1 MYRSSST
8 TRVSEEL
15 FFNSSPN
22 IKSTISTETEELPTF
37 NPQSHVAKKE
47 RNRLRSAE
55 NAIHLIPLI
64 LVLSAI
70 ILWVFSS
77 PAVTMVNKADSIIAR
92 LNVAVTQPE
101 INGGSSSFT
110 SKLESEDIDATDNSV
125 GKKITKL
132 KDDGI

>member
-1 MYRSSST
+1 MYRSSSSS
-8 TRVSEEL
+8 RVSEEF

-22 IKSTISTETEELPTF
+22 LKSTISTETEELPTF

-64 LVLSAI
+64 LLLSAI

-77 PAVTMVNKADSIIAR
+77 PAVTMVNKADSIVAR
-92 LNVAVTQPE
+92 LNIAVNQPG
-101 INGGSSSFT
+101 INGDSSKRSFT
-110 SKLESEDIDATDNSV
+110 SKIESEDIDATDKSV
-125 GKKITKL
+125 GQENNEAE
-132 KDDGI
+132 G

>member
-1 MYRSSST
+1 MYRSSSS
-8 TRVSEEL
+8 TRVSEEF

-22 IKSTISTETEELPTF
+22 LKSTETEELPTF

-64 LVLSAI
+64 LLLSAI

-77 PAVTMVNKADSIIAR
+77 PGN
-92 LNVAVTQPE
+92 
-101 INGGSSSFT
+101 FY
-110 SKLESEDIDATDNSV
+110 
-125 GKKITKL
+125 
-132 KDDGI
+132 